1 MRTNHQNYETTLESC
16 YRSSLSD
23 VLIGGGTVLGLILAL
38 AWPSLKVM
46 FGS

>member
-1 MRTNHQNYETTLESC
+1 MRTHQQSNETTLESC
-16 YRSSLSD
+16 YSSSMSD
-23 VLIGGGTVLGLILAL
+23 VLIGGGTVLGLLLAL

>member
-1 MRTNHQNYETTLESC
+1 MRTYQQNNETTLESC

-23 VLIGGGTVLGLILAL
+23 VLIGGGTVLGLLLAL
-38 AWPSLKVM
+38 AWPLLKVM